1 MSGTFPDFPDFKR
14 RRCGHSCWRACCSR
28 MHIPRDACE
37 CGVAEWSL
45 TPASPENITLPSSG
59 ASSPLPSAHLWSCWT
74 ASSAGLDIIRF
85 GTFAHLWGVKW
96 YRTVSSFHTAF
107 PSWWWGWLSPV
118 THLLTLQAAAAF
130 NSLFTRHLLSLLVM
144 GLGCR
149 EADWPQSLSWHTMI
163 VGLSVTLLFIHIF
176 NVMYTCECISVWN
189 ITYNFRL
196 PVFLPAPFLCLS
208 FPPSFFFFLIYYPEL
223 CDCFLSNSGNAVCSG
238 PCFSHSLL
246 LG

>member
-1 MSGTFPDFPDFKR
+1 VR
-14 RRCGHSCWRACCSR
+14 
-28 MHIPRDACE
+28 
-37 CGVAEWSL
+37 V
-45 TPASPENITLPSSG
+45 
-59 ASSPLPSAHLWSCWT
+59 WSCWVKLDSSFAREHHLAVLRSQFT
-74 ASSAGLDIIRF
+74 APLSASVILLNRIFCRTWHHQIWNFCSSVGCKVI
-85 GTFAHLWGVKW
+85 

-130 NSLFTRHLLSLLVM
+130 NSLFIRHLLSLLVM

-208 FPPSFFFFLIYYPEL
+208 FPPSFFFFFNI
-223 CDCFLSNSGNAVCSG
+223 LSWALW
-238 PCFSHSLL
+238 LL
-246 LG
+246 LF